1 MKAEFSRVFLAIVA
15 TAGLMG
21 AGAFPLRA
29 AEDAAHGNADAGHT
43 YANAVCAPCH
53 AIEAG
58 QKSSP
63 EVKAPPFSAMVTN
76 VKLTSQDI
84 EGWLTSSHAGFL
96 CSCRQ
101 ARRSHRLHQEPCS
114 EALKHAWVHNR
125 TARMIRKQV
134 RKGLTLH

>member
-1 MKAEFSRVFLAIVA
+1 MI
-15 TAGLMG
+15 G
-21 AGAFPLRA
+21 AGAFPLQA
-29 AEDAAHGNADAGHT
+29 AEDVAHGSADAGHT

-84 EGWLTSSHAGFL
+84 EGWLTSSHKEMPDFSVPAGKRADL
-96 CSCRQ
+96 IAYIKS
-101 ARRSHRLHQEPCS
+101 L
-114 EALKHAWVHNR
+114 ALKP
-125 TARMIRKQV
+125 
-134 RKGLTLH
+134 